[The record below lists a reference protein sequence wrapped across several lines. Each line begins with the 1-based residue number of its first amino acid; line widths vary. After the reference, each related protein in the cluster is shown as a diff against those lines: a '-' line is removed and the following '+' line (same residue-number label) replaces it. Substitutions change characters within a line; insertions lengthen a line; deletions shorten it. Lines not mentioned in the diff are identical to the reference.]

1 MDYQIRSL
9 RISFDPTEH
18 QQKSFAEYIS
28 KLQRGGQMNAALVE
42 HTSSASSNAR
52 ASNAM
57 HASFIPRLTKDLP
70 KYGCEG

>member
-1 MDYQIRSL
+1 
-9 RISFDPTEH
+9 
-18 QQKSFAEYIS
+18 
-28 KLQRGGQMNAALVE
+28 MNAALVE